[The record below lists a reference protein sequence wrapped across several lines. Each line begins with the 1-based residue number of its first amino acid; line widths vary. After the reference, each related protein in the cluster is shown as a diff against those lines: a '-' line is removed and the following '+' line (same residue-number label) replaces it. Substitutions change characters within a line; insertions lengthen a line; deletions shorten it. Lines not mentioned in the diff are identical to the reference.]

1 MSRIRRV
8 ESRWSRLPGW
18 VLLAVSLLLVA
29 DYGGP
34 AAQEK
39 VSGTL
44 VVANYGGLNAERQ
57 KKAFYDPFAQETGVK
72 VVMDQAGGQQVAKL
86 QAQVAAGRVEWSLIT
101 PFDQDAFFLW
111 EKGLLQPLPADIRDL
126 ALKAYG
132 AHGPRV
138 VSEFG
143 IWRGVSASVFLCN
156 PALAARCPKN
166 ATELWNVTDF
176 PGRRALYADGWLENV
191 IYALQADGVP
201 RDRLF
206 PLDLDRAYRKLD
218 QIKPH
223 VQVWWRTGDQ
233 SQQIFRDRE
242 VAMGVLW
249 DGRAFGLRSQ
259 GVDVVVSH
267 DGAMIG
273 GGWWAVPKGA
283 SNAAAALEF
292 IRWYIRNPK
301 AQAELAALTGY
312 GESPDAI
319 HHLPP
324 ERQIQIATH
333 PDNLQREV
341 TPDFR
346 WVNANRAELVKRWT
360 DWLQK

>member
-1 MSRIRRV
+1 MRRRGTIGIVVVGLVTAFLVV
-8 ESRWSRLPGW
+8 EQGRPT
-18 VLLAVSLLLVA
+18 
-29 DYGGP
+29 
-34 AAQEK
+34 AQEK
-39 VSGTL
+39 VGGTL

-57 KKAFYDPFAQETGVK
+57 KKAFYDPFAAETGVK

-86 QAQVAAGRVEWSLIT
+86 QAQAAAGRVEWSLVT

-111 EKGLLQPLPADIRDL
+111 EKGLLQPLPEDIR
-126 ALKAYG
+126 AQAMKAYG
-132 AHGPRV
+132 VHGPRV
-138 VSEFG
+138 VNEFG
-143 IWRGVSASVFLCN
+143 IWRGVSASVFVCN
-156 PALAARCPKN
+156 PAVAGKCPKN
-166 ATELWNVTDF
+166 AGEFWNVADF

-191 IYALQADGVP
+191 MYALQADGVP

-223 VQVWWRTGDQ
+223 VNVWWRTGDQ

-242 VAMGVLW
+242 VAMGVMW
-249 DGRAFGLRSQ
+249 DGRAFGLRGQ
-259 GVDVVVSH
+259 GVDAVVSH

-273 GGWWAVPKGA
+273 GGFWAVPKGA
-283 SNAAAALEF
+283 PNTAAAFEF
-292 IRWYIRNPK
+292 VRWYIRNPK

-333 PDNLQREV
+333 PENLKKEV
-341 TPDFR
+341 TPDFK
-346 WVNANRAELVKRWT
+346 WVNANRTELVKRWT